1 MLLDLAEPIRQTPVI
16 DGYVLNL
23 LDPTTLEVD
32 IRKECTL
39 NALFMDLQQ
48 AGIQVQS
55 MRNKQNRLEQLFLD
69 MLNNHR
75 ERKA

>member
-1 MLLDLAEPIRQTPVI
+1 
-16 DGYVLNL
+16 
-23 LDPTTLEVD
+23 
-32 IRKECTL
+32 
-39 NALFMDLQQ
+39 
-48 AGIQVQS
+48 VQS